1 MQEKAQKKLGSN
13 GRPMTSKLQ
22 EATIMFIVDGL
33 NSADLNAA
41 KEAFTLIDTDRDGKL
56 TREEMLQNQVLEF
69 TPEFVD
75 EIFKARDINND
86 GHITLNEWIVSF
98 VDENNLLSE
107 ERVRN
112 AFRELDKSG
121 DRTVS

>member
-1 MQEKAQKKLGSN
+1 M
-13 GRPMTSKLQ
+13 
-22 EATIMFIVDGL
+22 
-33 NSADLNAA
+33 
-41 KEAFTLIDTDRDGKL
+41 
-56 TREEMLQNQVLEF
+56 LEF

-107 ERVRN
+107 DRVKN
-112 AFRELDKSG
+112 AFRQLDKSG

>member
-1 MQEKAQKKLGSN
+1 MQKKAQKKLGSN

-107 ERVRN
+107 ERVKN
-112 AFRELDKSG
+112 AFRQLDKSG

>member
-1 MQEKAQKKLGSN
+1 M
-13 GRPMTSKLQ
+13 
-22 EATIMFIVDGL
+22 
-33 NSADLNAA
+33 
-41 KEAFTLIDTDRDGKL
+41 
-56 TREEMLQNQVLEF
+56 LEF

-107 ERVRN
+107 DRVKN
-112 AFRELDKSG
+112 AFRQLDKSG
-121 DRTVS
+121 DRTVSQDELLDKLKQYVDVKDHNEMDDLVGKFDQDGDG